1 MRQSVQPAEIPQ
13 PNLEYGRI
21 VSRSGS
27 TRYGVKSSFGIID
40 AIKAFSCLVQ
50 PDVGDRVL
58 LSTDPTGDCY
68 ILSVLKRDV
77 SVKETELTIPG
88 DVSLHADSGS
98 LRLSADQSLS
108 LSGNASIDV
117 ATDRITV
124 NAHKGEAAI
133 GKLTMIGRRLS
144 SQIKRITSVAR
155 SVDHSFKRLT
165 QRMENCER
173 FVEDHEEVQTGSTR
187 YLVEDTLTT
196 HAGNT
201 LNISEELHTMHA
213 EQIHMG

>member
-1 MRQSVQPAEIPQ
+1 MRQSSQPVEIPQ

-27 TRYGVKSSFGIID
+27 ARYGVTSPFGTLE
-40 AIKAFSCLVQ
+40 AAKAFSCLVQ
-50 PDVGDRVL
+50 PEVGDRVL
-58 LSTDPTGDCY
+58 LSTDPTGGCY
-68 ILSVLKRDV
+68 ILSVLERDV
-77 SVKETELTIPG
+77 SVGETELTIPG
-88 DVSLHADSGS
+88 DVTLHADSGS

-108 LSGNASIDV
+108 LSGSASVDV

-133 GKLTMIGRRLS
+133 GKLTMLGRRLHT
-144 SQIKRITSVAR
+144 QIKRIVSVAG

-173 FVEDHEEVQTGSTR
+173 YVEDHEEVQTGSTR